1 MTYSTNLSTNVHSLP
16 SSSGWTADFEE
27 QVMEEDFA
35 STVKVQFRTIDPVT
49 NLIVD
54 FKICEAWPKYLTS
67 LGTMVVTA
75 LYLARWSPE
84 FKIDHLNQEKMKE
97 TA

>member
-1 MTYSTNLSTNVHSLP
+1 MTYSTKLSTNVHSLP
-16 SSSGWTADFEE
+16 SSSGWIADFEE

-35 STVKVQFRTIDPVT
+35 STIKVQFRTIDPVT

>member
-16 SSSGWTADFEE
+16 SSSGWIADFEE
-27 QVMEEDFA
+27 QVMEEHFV
-35 STVKVQFRTIDPVT
+35 STVKPQFRTIDPVT
-49 NLIVD
+49 NPIVN

-67 LGTMVVTA
+67 LGIVVVTA
-75 LYLARWSPE
+75 LYLARWHPA
-84 FKIDHLNQEKMKE
+84 FKIDHLSQEKMKE

>member
-16 SSSGWTADFEE
+16 SSSGWIADFEE

-35 STVKVQFRTIDPVT
+35 STVKLQFRTTDRVT

-67 LGTMVVTA
+67 LGTMVATA

>member
-16 SSSGWTADFEE
+16 SSSGWIADFEE

-49 NLIVD
+49 SLIVD

-84 FKIDHLNQEKMKE
+84 FKIDDLNQEKMKE